1 MMLERADKS
10 TILAGIT
17 TRGALREKPVGAL
30 MTPKQPRTALA
41 RACSAMEAF
50 RAHIASSEEFARR
63 FDEAVM
69 QQNHRA
75 IIALADEVGLPNE
88 AEVRILEIDADRRVR
103 VEICVLGHCVSITVE
118 W

>member
-1 MMLERADKS
+1 MP
-10 TILAGIT
+10 TG
-17 TRGALREKPVGAL
+17 RGTLNAPGL
-30 MTPKQPRTALA
+30 MKAARRGRDALA
-41 RACSAMEAF
+41 RAVSAMEAF
-50 RAHIASSEEFARR
+50 QAHIATSEEFARR

-103 VEICVLGHCVSITVE
+103 IEICVLGHCVSITVE